1 MLRGGSSAFYGYVR
15 LGHKRLKEKKAL
27 DYYRMVS
34 ITAVKSFGVKASRE

>member
-1 MLRGGSSAFYGYVR
+1 MLRGGSSAFNGYVS
-15 LGHKRLKEKKAL
+15 LGHKKLKEKKAL